1 MDSFIDLL
9 RTFGAEIIARPEG
22 PFAFRFILQPL
33 MSLLMA
39 TRDGIKDART
49 GRTPYL
55 WHIASTDPQSRR
67 AALLEGLKSTGRIL
81 LLGVLMIATE
91 GDYRRANV
99 AKNLVSSLNTLA
111 AAVWFIA
118 NGAVSWRHTLVM
130 GVGCLAG
137 AFCGSHL
144 ARRIQQDAMRIVVI
158 VQRESDLFQ
167 IVSALGTPRGFPS
180 HLHGGQQQRDEQCDD
195 GNDNQ

>member
-55 WHIASTDPQSRR
+55 WHIASTDPPSRR

-81 LLGVLMIATE
+81 LLGVLIDGAYQYKVLGGLVRPLEALSIAFVL
-91 GDYRRANV
+91 GFLPYLLFRGP
-99 AKNLVSSLNTLA
+99 
-111 AAVWFIA
+111 IA
-118 NGAVSWRHTLVM
+118 R
-130 GVGCLAG
+130 
-137 AFCGSHL
+137 L
-144 ARRIQQDAMRIVVI
+144 ARIVLRR
-158 VQRESDLFQ
+158 RES
-167 IVSALGTPRGFPS
+167 A
-180 HLHGGQQQRDEQCDD
+180 GQ
-195 GNDNQ
+195 

>member
-81 LLGVLMIATE
+81 LLGVLI
-91 GDYRRANV
+91 D
-99 AKNLVSSLNTLA
+99 
-111 AAVWFIA
+111 
-118 NGAVSWRHTLVM
+118 GAYQYKVM
-130 GVGCLAG
+130 GGLVRPLEALSI
-137 AFCGSHL
+137 AFVLGFLPYLLFRGPIARL
-144 ARRIQQDAMRIVVI
+144 ARIVI
-158 VQRESDLFQ
+158 RRRESARQ
-167 IVSALGTPRGFPS
+167 
-180 HLHGGQQQRDEQCDD
+180 
-195 GNDNQ
+195 